1 MFQSPKFSTVVFTP
15 EELKYWDRSATP
27 CTPFVPTL
35 VHLES
40 EYETH
45 TILLRNPSGRLPLA
59 GRQENWIRSLEKSL
73 RECNADLRSES
84 AANNA
89 AREWWR
95 KFIGEKATDSREAS
109 GLFKLPDLDAIEVDA
124 SFVHF
129 IPFLWSC
136 NEPTAAEAVR
146 VVGHTAVHRRT
157 VNSSLGTAER
167 LPPPP
172 SVR

>member
-1 MFQSPKFSTVVFTP
+1 M
-15 EELKYWDRSATP
+15 
-27 CTPFVPTL
+27 PTL

-45 TILLRNPSGRLPLA
+45 TILLHNPSGRLPLA
-59 GRQENWIRSLEKSL
+59 GRQENWIRSLEKAL

-146 VVGHTAVHRRT
+146 VLGHTAVHRRT

-167 LPPPP
+167 LPPPR
-172 SVR
+172 SAR

>member
-73 RECNADLRSES
+73 RECNADLRS
-84 AANNA
+84 
-89 AREWWR
+89 
-95 KFIGEKATDSREAS
+95 ATDSREAS

-172 SVR
+172 SVRYCR